1 MAVKEDGRGRRV
13 FATAAVLVLIP
24 LLFCRCT
31 EEEEPEGQAPPPGVI
46 RELESEKSITTD
58 VNARAPAFA
67 RENSQGE
74 VIRTQDFIGRKVL
87 LLDFWSVFCQSCLME
102 MPFLQDLHE
111 RYKGEGLE
119 IVSVNT
125 DFFPQ
130 ARIESFMKK
139 TGLTLP
145 FPLVLDRDQS
155 LSELFQVEALPVT
168 VLIDSAGWIRMV
180 HLGYRPKDEEMIE
193 SRVRKACRKIR
204 ETVVTLQPVD
214 GRTAFV
220 PPSLGRPLLEPGS
233 AVPDFRSSTEG
244 GDIVSFSSLRSDSPA
259 VVFFWSLFCQPC
271 REEFPHL
278 LSLAK
283 KYSSRGL
290 WMAAVN
296 VDAEKLRPAA
306 ARFTSGKGG
315 DTAFLFD
322 SSPDGEGTGAAEVF
336 GVHHTPSTFLLDSG
350 GKVFASFIGEV
361 SAEALEE
368 KVLQLLAAPTVG
380 ASGKKREAAP

>member
-1 MAVKEDGRGRRV
+1 MKERRGGRRIFITV
-13 FATAAVLVLIP
+13 GVLALIP

-31 EEEEPEGQAPPPGVI
+31 DKKETEGPGPPPGVI
-46 RELESEKSITTD
+46 RELDSDKSITTD

-67 RENSQGE
+67 RENSRGE
-74 VIRTQDFIGRKVL
+74 VIKTQDFIGRKVL
-87 LLDFWSVFCQSCLME
+87 LLDFWSVFCQSCLLE
-102 MPFLQDLHE
+102 IPFLQDLHE
-111 RYKGEGLE
+111 RYQGEGLE
-119 IVSVNT
+119 IVSINT

-139 TGLTLP
+139 TGLSLP
-145 FPLVLDRDQS
+145 FPLILDRDQS
-155 LSELFQVEALPVT
+155 LSDLFQVEALPVT

-180 HLGYRPKDEEMIE
+180 HLGYRPGDQKMIE
-193 SRVRKACRKIR
+193 ARIKKACRKIR

-220 PPSLGRPLLEPGS
+220 PPSVGRPLLKPGTT
-233 AVPDFRSSTEG
+233 VPDFRASTESG
-244 GDIVSFSSLRSDSPA
+244 EMVSFSSLRSDSQA

-271 REEFPHL
+271 REEFPHI

-290 WMAAVN
+290 WVAAVN

-315 DTAFLFD
+315 ITTFLFD
-322 SSPDGEGTGAAEVF
+322 SSPEGEGPGAAETF
-336 GVHHTPSTFLLDSG
+336 GVHHTPSTFLLNSG
-350 GKVFASFIGEV
+350 GEVFASFVGEV

-368 KVLQLLAAPTVG
+368 KILQLLSAPPG
-380 ASGKKREAAP
+380 AVLTGQSGTTP

>member
-1 MAVKEDGRGRRV
+1 MKERRGGRRIFV
-13 FATAAVLVLIP
+13 TVGVLALIP
-24 LLFCRCT
+24 LLFCRCAD
-31 EEEEPEGQAPPPGVI
+31 EKPPEGQGPPPGVI
-46 RELESEKSITTD
+46 RELDSEKSITTD

-67 RENSQGE
+67 RENSRGE
-74 VIRTQDFIGRKVL
+74 VIKTQDFIGRKVL
-87 LLDFWSVFCQSCLME
+87 LLDFWSVFCQSCLLE
-102 MPFLQDLHE
+102 IPFLQDLHE
-111 RYKGEGLE
+111 RYQGEGLE
-119 IVSVNT
+119 IVSINT

-139 TGLTLP
+139 TGLSLP
-145 FPLVLDRDQS
+145 FPLILDRDQS

-180 HLGYRPKDEEMIE
+180 HLGYRPGDQKMIE
-193 SRVRKACRKIR
+193 ARVNKACRKIR

-220 PPSLGRPLLEPGS
+220 PPSVGRPLLEPG
-233 AVPDFRSSTEG
+233 ATVPDFRASTESG
-244 GDIVSFSSLRSDSPA
+244 EMVSFSSLRSDSQA

-271 REEFPHL
+271 REEFPHI

-290 WMAAVN
+290 WIAAVN

-315 DTAFLFD
+315 VTTFLFD
-322 SSPDGEGTGAAEVF
+322 SSPEGEGPGAAETF

-350 GKVFASFIGEV
+350 GEVFASFIGEV
-361 SAEALEE
+361 SAAALEE
-368 KVLQLLAAPTVG
+368 KILQLLSAPPG
-380 ASGKKREAAP
+380 AVPTEKSEATP